1 MNSKFE
7 YMFKIFSYRYNVM
20 LYTSRSSIVH
30 VVALLVQVHHSVCLP
45 QRFYDLNTEGSQ
57 SLESAIQTSH
67 MRKCVRES
75 VEITGARLR

>member
-1 MNSKFE
+1 MYHFTGVSF
-7 YMFKIFSYRYNVM
+7 YRV
-20 LYTSRSSIVH
+20 SSVVH